1 MKRSI
6 THIRTIAL
14 FLFIVVIAGYV
25 LFQTRNLIYGP
36 VIVINSPQNGAAV
49 SESLISIDGVAKNI
63 SFINLNGG
71 QIFVDEEGKFNQQLL
86 LSRGYNIMT
95 LQAQDKFGRETS
107 KTLELIYENQ

>member
-14 FLFIVVIAGYV
+14 LLFVAVTAGYV

-36 VIVINSPQNGAAV
+36 IIVINSPQNGAAV
-49 SESLISIDGVAKNI
+49 TESLISIDGVAKNI
-63 SFINLNGG
+63 SFINLNGK

-95 LQAQDKFGRETS
+95 LQAQDKFGRETN
-107 KTLELIYENQ
+107 KTLELIYQ